1 VRYRR
6 PPGGGADRGPARHR
20 RRAVARLGIVFLLI
34 AATFALAFLAIAL
47 AVPLLPGNPVAGLH
61 AESAALRSPQ
71 VWLAVTFGVLGFGG
85 MFAVITYISLRR
97 AVIAGG
103 LAPDAPVTWP

>member
-1 VRYRR
+1 M
-6 PPGGGADRGPARHR
+6 
-20 RRAVARLGIVFLLI
+20 
-34 AATFALAFLAIAL
+34 
-47 AVPLLPGNPVAGLH
+47 PLLPGNPVAGLH

>member
-1 VRYRR
+1 
-6 PPGGGADRGPARHR
+6 
-20 RRAVARLGIVFLLI
+20 
-34 AATFALAFLAIAL
+34 
-47 AVPLLPGNPVAGLH
+47 
-61 AESAALRSPQ
+61 